1 MQQEVEMPAAI
12 GAWLLWNL
20 KQSQPSSTELSLAWP
35 LGLFFLHSFKD
46 WWEIEPDGEILH

>member
-1 MQQEVEMPAAI
+1 MPAAI

-20 KQSQPSSTELSLAWP
+20 KQSQPSSEELGLAWP

-46 WWEIEPDGEILH
+46 WWETEPDGEILH